1 MNIVKKIYDATKVKP
16 QVFKVHEHI
25 CDWLDAY
32 CDVNKENYDVY
43 YNLND
48 NKGNTWMLIF
58 NVCLSHLDYDEEE
71 NLIGFRY
78 TIKDVEIIF

>member
-1 MNIVKKIYDATKVKP
+1 MNIAKKIYDATKVKP
-16 QVFKVHEHI
+16 QIFKVHKYI

-32 CDVNKENYDVY
+32 CDVNKENYDVC
-43 YNLND
+43 YNLSD

-58 NVCLSHLDYDEEE
+58 NVCLTHLDYDEEE
-71 NLIGFRY
+71 NLIGFKY